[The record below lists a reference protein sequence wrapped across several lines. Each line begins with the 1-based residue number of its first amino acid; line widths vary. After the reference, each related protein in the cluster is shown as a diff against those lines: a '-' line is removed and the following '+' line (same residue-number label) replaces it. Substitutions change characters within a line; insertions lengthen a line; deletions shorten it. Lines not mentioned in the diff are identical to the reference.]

1 MTTVSINLYIS
12 INDHG
17 FITTQDPKLQQ
28 RREMSAE
35 IPSGQLQV
43 HNQETLPPQEI
54 IDLFK
59 VAFNNE
65 LYGKDDID
73 ELQSQ
78 IQKVKTDLYNRDY
91 VSAFNKENKRISYC
105 CRWSPS
111 RAMAYASLFAHF
123 KEIVQI
129 VQCHESD
136 QEILCVGGGAGGELV
151 ALASLFTPS
160 REFITKYS
168 TSRPSDS
175 PKRSLNIHIVDISD
189 WSVVVDKLQ
198 STIQER
204 WLYAGESQ
212 HFHVQFDHNDILQ
225 MNEDQLSLSKL
236 NLITLLFTTNE
247 LFAENKQ
254 QSIRLLQKFNQFCS
268 SGCYLLITESAG
280 SYSHITVGTK
290 KFPIQFLIDTILLGK
305 KGQDSTAPWQ
315 LVYKTDS
322 TWYRCDPNID
332 YPMKLENTR
341 IFYRL
346 YKKL

>member
-1 MTTVSINLYIS
+1 
-12 INDHG
+12 
-17 FITTQDPKLQQ
+17 
-28 RREMSAE
+28 MSAE
-35 IPSGQLQV
+35 TPSGLLEV

-59 VAFNNE
+59 VAFGNE
-65 LYGKDDID
+65 LYGTDALD

-91 VSAFNKENKRISYC
+91 ISAFNSEEKRVSYC

-111 RAMAYASLFAHF
+111 RATAYASLFAHF
-123 KEIVQI
+123 KEIVQV
-129 VQCHESD
+129 VQCHECD
-136 QEILCVGGGAGGELV
+136 QKILCVGGGAGGELV

-160 REFITKYS
+160 REFSNKYS
-168 TSRPSDS
+168 TSRPSSS
-175 PKRSLNIHIVDISD
+175 PKKSLNIHVVDISD

-198 STIQER
+198 RTIQER
-204 WLYAGESQ
+204 WLYAGEAQ
-212 HFHVQFDHNDILQ
+212 HFRVQFSHNDILQ
-225 MNEDQLSLSKL
+225 MSEDRLALSEL

-268 SGCYLLITESAG
+268 PGCYLLITESAG

-305 KGQDSTAPWQ
+305 KGQDSAGPWQ
-315 LVYKTDS
+315 LVHQNDS
-322 TWYRCDPNID
+322 IWYRCDPKID
-332 YPMKLENTR
+332 YPMKLENSR

-346 YKKL
+346 YKKI